1 MKKDFSQIA
10 TVTIEFKNL
19 KGEPFYCDVRRL
31 NRINFSF
38 FDKSTC
44 ILVCPGFMAYKDW
57 GPYQYYGNKFAEAGF
72 VSVVMNYSHSGIKED
87 VSKITDYDNFA
98 SNTVTQELID
108 MNIVIESIAEGMFSE
123 YGVDENKIII
133 LGHSRGAANAIITA
147 ARDKRIK
154 ALVTWAA
161 IADYDRWTEHQKKEW
176 KKSGYLPRKKDFEAN
191 PLRMDVSFLDDIE
204 INKDKFNLIAAAQKV
219 KVPWLIVHAEEDL
232 LAKITEAEQLH
243 NASNKSTTEFIRLK
257 KLGHLLGVEIP
268 FDDSNPAINNV
279 LDLTINWMHKNI

>member
-191 PLRMDVSFLDDIE
+191 PLRMDVSFLDI
-204 INKDKFNLIAAAQKV
+204 L
-219 KVPWLIVHAEEDL
+219 
-232 LAKITEAEQLH
+232 
-243 NASNKSTTEFIRLK
+243 RLTK
-257 KLGHLLGVEIP
+257 TSSI
-268 FDDSNPAINNV
+268 
-279 LDLTINWMHKNI
+279 

>member
-1 MKKDFSQIA
+1 MKNDFSQIA
-10 TVTIEFKNL
+10 SVAVGFKNQ
-19 KGEPFYCDVRRL
+19 KGEHFSCDIRYL

-38 FDKSTC
+38 YGKSPC
-44 ILVCPGFMAYKDW
+44 VLVCPGFMAYKDW

-72 VSVVMNYSHSGIKED
+72 ISVVMNYSHSGIKDD

-108 MNIVIESIAEGMFSE
+108 MNIIIESIADSKFSD

-133 LGHSRGAANAIITA
+133 LGHSRGAANAVIAA
-147 ARDKRIK
+147 ARDRRIK

-161 IADYDRWTEHQKKEW
+161 IANYDRWTGHQKKAW
-176 KKSGYLPRKKDFEAN
+176 KRTGYLPRKKDFKAN
-191 PLRMDVSFLDDIE
+191 PLRMDLSFLEDIE
-204 INKDKFNLIAAAQKV
+204 INKDKFNLVEAAQKV
-219 KVPWLIVHAEEDL
+219 YVPWLIVHGEEDL
-232 LAKITEAEQLH
+232 LAKITEAEQLY

-268 FDDSNPAINNV
+268 FDESNPEINNV